1 MVKNTPAIA
10 RNLRGAGW
18 ILGLGRSRG
27 EGNNSPLQYSCLDNP
42 MNKGAWQATV
52 RGITESDMTEM
63 I

>member
-10 RNLRGAGW
+10 SNVRDAGW

-42 MNKGAWQATV
+42 MNKGSWQAIV
-52 RGITESDMTEM
+52 HGITESDMTEM